1 MCGEVDE
8 IDYLAFPITKKG
20 KVEGYIL
27 RKEAF
32 KDKAEKWCYIG
43 EYGVRHE
50 LSGQFVCTPS
60 KHKHLIV
67 CEGQLD
73 YLKPDN
79 LSRPPLR
86 TSTFSHQNVLR
97 FRR

>member
-1 MCGEVDE
+1 LE

-50 LSGQFVCTPS
+50 LSG
-60 KHKHLIV
+60 
-67 CEGQLD
+67 
-73 YLKPDN
+73 LKP
-79 LSRPPLR
+79 L
-86 TSTFSHQNVLR
+86 FSCMSLMHL
-97 FRR
+97 